1 MKNPALITLLA
12 ATVAASGMTASFAQ
26 SSTPPAATMEQ
37 PATTPQHSSGS
48 GTNPEGM
55 GSTGWTGGSRG
66 QTHDSA
72 TTTGQNTSARDA
84 EAAKD
89 QPSMATGK
97 DLQGPAMQFPANK
110 TPE

>member
-1 MKNPALITLLA
+1 MKNPGPIILLA
-12 ATVAASGMTASFAQ
+12 GTLAVSGLTASFAQ
-26 SSTPPAATMEQ
+26 NSNPPAATMEQ
-37 PATTPQHSSGS
+37 PANPPHASGS

-66 QTHDSA
+66 QTNDSA
-72 TTTGQNTSARDA
+72 TTTGQSTGARDS

-89 QPSMATGK
+89 QPPMATGK
-97 DLQGPAMQFPANK
+97 DLQGPPTQFPAGK